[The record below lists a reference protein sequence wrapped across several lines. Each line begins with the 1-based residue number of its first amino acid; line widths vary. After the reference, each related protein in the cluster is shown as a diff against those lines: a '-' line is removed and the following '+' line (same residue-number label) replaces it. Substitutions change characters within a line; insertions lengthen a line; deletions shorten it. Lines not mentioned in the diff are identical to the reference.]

1 MNKFLEISKYIAFF
15 TIIAYFV
22 YFTQKID
29 NENILLRVE
38 SDKRASID
46 SLILKNS
53 LKIDSLFIIE
63 KAIKQQRNDLQ
74 KDIDSLNT
82 IVGDLPNL

>member
-1 MNKFLEISKYIAFF
+1 MNKFLEIAKYIVFLA
-15 TIIAYFV
+15 IIAYFV

-38 SDKRASID
+38 SDKRNAID

-74 KDIDSLNT
+74 SDIDSLNT
-82 IVGDLPNL
+82 IVGELPNL